1 LEIVGFLAWMEFQ
14 VQRECREIQGCQEF
28 QDMQEGKEKKVCLVL
43 VEQVESLVF
52 LVLRAQKV
60 NVVTPFLLV
69 WV

>member
-1 LEIVGFLAWMEFQ
+1 
-14 VQRECREIQGCQEF
+14 
-28 QDMQEGKEKKVCLVL
+28 MQEGKEKEVCLVL
-43 VEQVESLVF
+43 VDKKECLGC